1 MATAIRQCHMPIL
14 TFDASIAAD
23 ASTPFLKSNR
33 RHCPQL
39 DLIAHRLAQETCR
52 LYASL
57 GHGCLARLARQHP
70 SGAISD
76 LTREHRLTLHIRTL
90 RTHEYIT
97 RFDAD
102 LGRKFAEDGE
112 MSVVRPEQP

>member
-1 MATAIRQCHMPIL
+1 
-14 TFDASIAAD
+14 
-23 ASTPFLKSNR
+23 
-33 RHCPQL
+33 
-39 DLIAHRLAQETCR
+39 
-52 LYASL
+52 
-57 GHGCLARLARQHP
+57 
-70 SGAISD
+70 